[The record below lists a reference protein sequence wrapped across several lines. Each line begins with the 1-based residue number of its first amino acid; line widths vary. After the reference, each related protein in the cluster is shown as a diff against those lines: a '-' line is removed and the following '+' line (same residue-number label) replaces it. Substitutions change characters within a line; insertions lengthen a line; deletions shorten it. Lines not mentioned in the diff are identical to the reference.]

1 MALSV
6 QKALQKTQAH
16 LLHNIADDPQRDHFL
31 SYIYHKTPVQQQ
43 AELLC
48 KNILGQDYKY
58 DQSINWD
65 LVMQQIKEKKMHM
78 FSFPSHLKLTQ
89 ESIIHDKLKS
99 IPNYTIT
106 TLDTINYEQEKYLVQ
121 ALHHIDGKVVYER
134 FGAYMLLRARLRDR
148 KSAYDSTR
156 VSESIKKYT
165 NYNLVMLDKARD
177 TMRQFCHDH
186 SMTRIVQNYH
196 LFTTLEQHTQKRSIA
211 EILQKH
217 YKGERKDM
225 LQQYSV
231 QVDTPMTR
239 LKQ

>member
-6 QKALQKTQAH
+6 QKTLEKTQAH
-16 LLHNIADDPQRDHFL
+16 LLHNITDDPQRDHFL
-31 SYIYHKTPVQQQ
+31 SYMYHKTPAQQQ
-43 AELLC
+43 VELLC

-65 LVMQQIKEKKMHM
+65 LVIQQIREKKMHM
-78 FSFPSHLKLTQ
+78 FSFPSHLHYTQ

-165 NYNLVMLDKARD
+165 HYNLVMLDKARD

-186 SMTRIVQNYH
+186 SMTRIIQNYN
-196 LFTTLEQHTQKRSIA
+196 LFTTLEQHIQKRNIA